1 MKGPGQVPGATPEEP
16 RWLTPAEIRADF
28 DRIAREEPEGSGAA
42 LGRHAW
48 IERHLPEPPARALDL
63 GCGTGELTR
72 LLARRSGEAIGVDL
86 SGEMIARAR
95 AATAPDLRAT
105 YVQGDFRD
113 APAPGERFDVVTAV
127 AALHHLP
134 IAEALALAA
143 ARVRPGGILLVVD
156 LLDPRLPRPIRRLA
170 AFAVAHWDLFAHGR
184 PPRRGARAAWNAHGD
199 KERLPTAREVRA
211 ACAALAPPG
220 RPRFHVRWRW
230 TLAWRAPAAP
240 C

>member
-1 MKGPGQVPGATPEEP
+1 MNGPAERSGARPDGP
-16 RWLTPAEIRADF
+16 RYLTAAEIRADF

-48 IERHLPEPPARALDL
+48 IERHLPPAPARALDL

-72 LLARRSGEAIGVDL
+72 LLARRCREAIGVDL
-86 SGEMIARAR
+86 SGAMIERAR
-95 AATAPDLRAT
+95 ADTPPDLRAT
-105 YVQGDFRD
+105 YLQGDFRD
-113 APAPGERFDVVTAV
+113 VPAPGEEFDVVTAV

-156 LLDPRLPRPIRRLA
+156 LLDPRLPRALRRLA
-170 AFAVAHWDLFAHGR
+170 AFAVAHWDLLAHGR

-199 KERLPTAREVRA
+199 RERLPTAREVRA
-211 ACAALAPPG
+211 ACAALDPPG

-230 TLAWRAPAAP
+230 TLAWRAPAAAR
-240 C
+240 